1 MLFVIINAIKLLLT
15 DSQNAIIRKTMDG
28 ENKKTKDFEALFNKF
43 SNFIKAQINKYS
55 IQKYGLD
62 RDDILQEVKIKL
74 WKVLENEKKI
84 ENSTSYIKK
93 IVNSSVIDKL
103 RKVNREKA
111 AINHEKQKKIAEQ
124 YNFYTSE
131 KENGENNA
139 AEIVGHA
146 VELLIDSRRKVVKL
160 FLLGMTIGEIATC
173 FTWSKDKTRNLLYRG
188 LSDLK
193 KILKENGIDY
203 ENK

>member
-1 MLFVIINAIKLLLT
+1 
-15 DSQNAIIRKTMDG
+15 MDG

>member
-1 MLFVIINAIKLLLT
+1 
-15 DSQNAIIRKTMDG
+15 MDG
-28 ENKKTKDFEALFNKF
+28 EKKKTRDFEALFNKF

-55 IQKYGLD
+55 IQKYGIE

-74 WKVLENEKKI
+74 WKVIQDEKKI

-103 RKVNREKA
+103 RKVKREKA
-111 AINHEKQKKIAEQ
+111 VINHEKQKRIAEQ
-124 YNFYTSE
+124 YNFYTIE
-131 KENGENNA
+131 KEDENHA
-139 AEIVGHA
+139 AEIVGHT

-160 FLLGMTIGEIATC
+160 FLLGMTIGEIATY
-173 FTWSKDKTRNLLYRG
+173 FAWSKDKTRNLLYRG

-193 KILKENGIDY
+193 KILKERGIEYKNG
-203 ENK
+203 